1 MFRTQGRLFKCSQR
15 RFRLLSHCDWAF
27 TWILDSWCSA
37 RLGLMSGCPLS
48 VTKPWGSFLNWV
60 FDYGVQ
66 PCVYL
71 SWGLWYIVVEVVL
84 WLLLS
89 EIELLGKCGHRW
101 FIYIHGR
108 HSCFNLMMLLLSHWV
123 LPRWH
128 DCFPPGLVHD
138 ILDKVVAEDNQSLKH
153 LVRGLVQQ
161 LVIGGFLWEIQVS
174 QTLQCLD
181 LLLGDQHPTL

>member
-1 MFRTQGRLFKCSQR
+1 MFWTQSRLFKCSQR

-27 TWILDSWCSA
+27 TRVLDSRCSP
-37 RLGLMSGCPLS
+37 RLSSMMSGCSLS

-71 SWGLWYIVVEVVL
+71 SWGLWCIVVKVVL

-89 EIELLGKCGHRW
+89 EIEMLGKCGHWR
-101 FIYIHGR
+101 FIHIHR
-108 HSCFNLMMLLLSHWV
+108 RYCSFHLE

-128 DCFPPGLVHD
+128 DCFPSGLVHD
-138 ILDKVVAEDNQSLKH
+138 ILDKVVAEDNQGLKH

-181 LLLGDQHPTL
+181 LVLGD